1 MELEV
6 AHSLC
11 ALSSVNQCWGKKG
24 DGKGGG
30 KERERQSQICGLPDT
45 DWNRLKWERT
55 LKKTKQRACEWQ
67 ASDFQVTETQSRIC
81 FLGGHL
87 ALWPWTNH
95 LSELSTGFPIC
106 NSGTNDSPYS
116 ALGRLALA
124 SIIKRTEDPWWKMLL
139 ISVTSSKGKVDFHRK
154 FPQSP

>member
-11 ALSSVNQCWGKKG
+11 SLSSVNQCWGKKG
-24 DGKGGG
+24 DRKGGG
-30 KERERQSQICGLPDT
+30 KERERQSQIWGLPDT
-45 DWNRLKWERT
+45 DQNRLKWERA
-55 LKKTKQRACEWQ
+55 LKKTKWRACEWQ

-81 FLGGHL
+81 LLGGHL

-95 LSELSTGFPIC
+95 LSKLSTGLPIC
-106 NSGTNDSPYS
+106 NSGTNASPCS

-124 SIIKRTEDPWWKMLL
+124 PIIERRKDPWWKMLL
-139 ISVTSSKGKVDFHRK
+139 IFVTSSKGKVDFHRK